1 MSGRILSIGFT
12 LRRIGYFRRD
22 FSTGEQSLDHVKSY
36 RDKKNGDA
44 RCGDHSTDD
53 RGAKHTSRDGAGSGG
68 KPKRQ
73 KAEDER
79 KRSHQDRAKTEAR
92 AFEGSVEERFAF
104 LVFVLGKFDDK
115 DRVLRGQ
122 ADEHDQTDLRVNI
135 VLHS

>member
-1 MSGRILSIGFT
+1 MKSIRLYRPRGLGWAYFWFW
-12 LRRIGYFRRD
+12 FRRG
-22 FSTGEQSLDHVKSY
+22 FATGEESLNDIKSH
-36 RDKKNGDA
+36 RDQEDRDA
-44 RCGDHSTDD
+44 RGGDHAADHGRAED
-53 RGAKHTSRDGAGSGG
+53 TSRDGAGSGG

-115 DRVLRGQ
+115 DRVLRCQ
-122 ADEHDQTDLRVNI
+122 ADEHDQ
-135 VLHS
+135 

>member
-1 MSGRILSIGFT
+1 MSGRIRSISFT
-12 LRRIGYFRRD
+12 LRRIGYFRCD

-44 RCGDHSTDD
+44 RGGDHPADNGRS
-53 RGAKHTSRDGAGSGG
+53 KHLTCDGAGAAG

-115 DRVLRGQ
+115 D
-122 ADEHDQTDLRVNI
+122 
-135 VLHS
+135 